1 MKYRQTKVY
10 HDGSHYVGIQRT
22 PRERRYRPREKEE
35 VFFFDGEPAEEE
47 REKTETTL
55 FETEPKEV
63 EKPEDLPVQKGV
75 TKSGEFNR
83 LYDESRQMRRW
94 ERKQYILK
102 NIRPLFKSDQEAASY
117 VDKKLRDKKRALAER
132 RLRFRRKAYMND
144 FNCVATFTY
153 ADGKHTEES
162 FRKTFM
168 NCLHRLRTRRGWKY
182 MGVWERAPKTG
193 RLHFHGFVYVPEGGM
208 PGELFKKQD
217 YNLNTHRMQTTIQ
230 NTYFNERFGRCD
242 FESVVRVPMMYDRAV
257 GYILK
262 YIEKTGERLVYSR
275 GTPMYLITDV
285 EEKDVLTRMGEEN
298 GKLLLVDNFE
308 CWDGDKYLGRVNEG
322 GKERAKK
329 GN

>member
-1 MKYRQTKVY
+1 
-10 HDGSHYVGIQRT
+10 
-22 PRERRYRPREKEE
+22 
-35 VFFFDGEPAEEE
+35 
-47 REKTETTL
+47 
-55 FETEPKEV
+55 
-63 EKPEDLPVQKGV
+63 
-75 TKSGEFNR
+75 
-83 LYDESRQMRRW
+83 
-94 ERKQYILK
+94 
-102 NIRPLFKSDQEAASY
+102 
-117 VDKKLRDKKRALAER
+117 
-132 RLRFRRKAYMND
+132 
-144 FNCVATFTY
+144 
-153 ADGKHTEES
+153 
-162 FRKTFM
+162 
-168 NCLHRLRTRRGWKY
+168 
-182 MGVWERAPKTG
+182 MGVWERAPKTK
-193 RLHFHGFVYVPEGGM
+193 RLHFHGLLSVPEGTM
-208 PGELFKKQD
+208 PGELFEKRD
-217 YNLNTHRMQTTIQ
+217 YNLNTRRMQTTIQ